1 MWIEGGKMD
10 RKEAITLLSELG
22 ANQLV
27 CPTFVILEIGKTGG
41 YQLKI
46 GGSYNLH
53 EIGNF
58 LKSQFSVEEIR
69 NFLVIYS
76 Q

>member
-1 MWIEGGKMD
+1 MN

-27 CPTFVILEIGKTGG
+27 CPSFVILELDKIGS

-46 GGSYNLH
+46 RGNYNLH

-58 LKSQFSVEEIR
+58 LKRRFLVEEIR

-76 Q
+76 P